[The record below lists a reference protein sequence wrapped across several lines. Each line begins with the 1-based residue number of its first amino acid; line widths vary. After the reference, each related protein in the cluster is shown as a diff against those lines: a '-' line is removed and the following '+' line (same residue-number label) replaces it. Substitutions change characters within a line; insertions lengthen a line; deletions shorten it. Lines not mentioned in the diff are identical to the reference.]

1 MAANEHSAVN
11 NRTDN
16 LENAIQGQLFS
27 EPKKP
32 RLAYSGAIAQQVA
45 GITYRQLD
53 YWANKHIVEPSLH
66 ASHGSGTRR
75 LYSYTDILLLGV
87 AKRLIDAGIN
97 LTNIALIIAKL
108 RRQPLEEFS
117 HTFIMSDGHK
127 VMECTDDMSIID
139 MMREGTAVFGLS
151 VARLNEDLSA
161 RLRAFSP
168 IRLDEEAVS
177 SVTGR
182 SLESVDHGPVL
193 LADLELG
200 EKHSS
205 SASRAATA
213 SASQTGAA
221 KTASAQA
228 GLAKSG
234 AATQAFGSS
243 STSQAK
249 TNIGTSADAHG
260 DAGSIGGVS
269 ESITAGAASKDSSE
283 TAKVKNRSTGAQR
296 RTRRVSKHEEAAE
309 LSLFD
314 ALFS

>member
-151 VARLNEDLSA
+151 VARLDEDLSA

-205 SASRAATA
+205 SASRAAMARASQAGAAHAAGSNSDLQTNLQTKTSDSATGSSADA
-213 SASQTGAA
+213 SAS
-221 KTASAQA
+221 
-228 GLAKSG
+228 
-234 AATQAFGSS
+234 SS
-243 STSQAK
+243 SVAGSNKAPSTTSQSYEESVKSK
-249 TNIGTSADAHG
+249 T
-260 DAGSIGGVS
+260 
-269 ESITAGAASKDSSE
+269 
-283 TAKVKNRSTGAQR
+283 RSTYSQR

>member
-1 MAANEHSAVN
+1 MAANEYSAVN

-151 VARLNEDLSA
+151 VARLDEDLSA

-205 SASRAATA
+205 SASRATTARASQAGAAHVGAAQAGDAHAGTNSDLQTNLQTNASGSVTGSSADA
-213 SASQTGAA
+213 SASSSSKAPS
-221 KTASAQA
+221 TASQSNEESV
-228 GLAKSG
+228 KS
-234 AATQAFGSS
+234 
-243 STSQAK
+243 K
-249 TNIGTSADAHG
+249 T
-260 DAGSIGGVS
+260 
-269 ESITAGAASKDSSE
+269 
-283 TAKVKNRSTGAQR
+283 RSTYSQR

>member
-1 MAANEHSAVN
+1 MAANEPSAVN

-151 VARLNEDLSA
+151 VARLDEDLSA

-200 EKHSS
+200 EKRSS

-213 SASQTGAA
+213 RASQAGAA
-221 KTASAQA
+221 HVGAAQA
-228 GLAKSG
+228 GDAHAAGSNSALQTNLQTNASG
-234 AATQAFGSS
+234 SVTGS
-243 STSQAK
+243 
-249 TNIGTSADAHG
+249 SADAS
-260 DAGSIGGVS
+260 ASS
-269 ESITAGAASKDSSE
+269 SSKEPSTASQSNEESVKSK
-283 TAKVKNRSTGAQR
+283 TRSTYSQR

>member
-1 MAANEHSAVN
+1 MAANDHSAVN
-11 NRTDN
+11 NPTDN
-16 LENAIQGQLFS
+16 LENAVQGQLFS

-205 SASRAATA
+205 STSRAAKASSSKAGTA
-213 SASQTGAA
+213 NLSLAKNSATQAGDSGSASQ
-221 KTASAQA
+221 S
-228 GLAKSG
+228 
-234 AATQAFGSS
+234 
-243 STSQAK
+243 
-249 TNIGTSADAHG
+249 GTSNNANTGSVADA
-260 DAGSIGGVS
+260 DWSRASS
-269 ESITAGAASKDSSE
+269 AASNDSSND
-283 TAKVKNRSTGAQR
+283 VKLKTRSTGSQR

>member
-168 IRLDEEAVS
+168 IRLDKEAVS

-205 SASRAATA
+205 STSRAAKA
-213 SASQTGAA
+213 SANKAGTANLGLAKKSATQAA
-221 KTASAQA
+221 DSGSAAQA
-228 GLAKSG
+228 GTSNNANTGSVTD
-234 AATQAFGSS
+234 AASS
-243 STSQAK
+243 SA
-249 TNIGTSADAHG
+249 TSAADN
-260 DAGSIGGVS
+260 
-269 ESITAGAASKDSSE
+269 DSSND
-283 TAKVKNRSTGAQR
+283 AKLKTRSTGSQR

>member
-151 VARLNEDLSA
+151 VARLDEDLSA

-182 SLESVDHGPVL
+182 SLESVDHRHVL

-205 SASRAATA
+205 SASRAATDSASQAGAAQASDAHAAGSNSALQTNLQTNASGSVTGSSADA
-213 SASQTGAA
+213 SASSSS
-221 KTASAQA
+221 KELSTASQSNEESV
-228 GLAKSG
+228 KS
-234 AATQAFGSS
+234 
-243 STSQAK
+243 K
-249 TNIGTSADAHG
+249 T
-260 DAGSIGGVS
+260 
-269 ESITAGAASKDSSE
+269 
-283 TAKVKNRSTGAQR
+283 RSTYSQR

>member
-205 SASRAATA
+205 SASRAAA
-213 SASQTGAA
+213 ARASQADA
-221 KTASAQA
+221 AQA
-228 GLAKSG
+228 GAAQAGDAHAAGSNSALQTNLQTNASG
-234 AATQAFGSS
+234 SVTGS
-243 STSQAK
+243 
-249 TNIGTSADAHG
+249 SADAR
-260 DAGSIGGVS
+260 ASS
-269 ESITAGAASKDSSE
+269 SSKEPSTASQSNEES
-283 TAKVKNRSTGAQR
+283 VKNKTRSTYSQR

>member
-1 MAANEHSAVN
+1 MN

-182 SLESVDHGPVL
+182 SLESVDHRPVL

-213 SASQTGAA
+213 R
-221 KTASAQA
+221 
-228 GLAKSG
+228 
-234 AATQAFGSS
+234 
-243 STSQAK
+243 TSQAGAAHATGSNSTLQ
-249 TNIGTSADAHG
+249 TNLQTNTSDSVTGSSADAS
-260 DAGSIGGVS
+260 ASS
-269 ESITAGAASKDSSE
+269 SSKEPSTASQSNEESVKSK
-283 TAKVKNRSTGAQR
+283 TRSTYSQR

>member
-213 SASQTGAA
+213 
-221 KTASAQA
+221 
-228 GLAKSG
+228 
-234 AATQAFGSS
+234 
-243 STSQAK
+243 
-249 TNIGTSADAHG
+249 
-260 DAGSIGGVS
+260 
-269 ESITAGAASKDSSE
+269 
-283 TAKVKNRSTGAQR
+283 R
-296 RTRRVSKHEEAAE
+296 
-309 LSLFD
+309 
-314 ALFS
+314 

>member
-151 VARLNEDLSA
+151 VARLDEDLSA

-213 SASQTGAA
+213 RASQADAAHAGAA
-221 KTASAQA
+221 QAA
-228 GLAKSG
+228 GLNSALQTNLQTNASG
-234 AATQAFGSS
+234 SATGS
-243 STSQAK
+243 
-249 TNIGTSADAHG
+249 SADASASSSSA
-260 DAGSIGGVS
+260 AGSNEAPS
-269 ESITAGAASKDSSE
+269 TASQSNEESVKSK
-283 TAKVKNRSTGAQR
+283 TRSTYSQR

>member
-182 SLESVDHGPVL
+182 SLESVDHRPVL

-200 EKHSS
+200 EKRSS

-213 SASQTGAA
+213 RASQAGD
-221 KTASAQA
+221 AQA
-228 GLAKSG
+228 
-234 AATQAFGSS
+234 TGSNS
-243 STSQAK
+243 ALQTNLQTNTSDSV
-249 TNIGTSADAHG
+249 TGSSADASASSSSA
-260 DAGSIGGVS
+260 AGSNKAPSIAS
-269 ESITAGAASKDSSE
+269 QSNEESVKSK
-283 TAKVKNRSTGAQR
+283 TRSTYSQR

>member
-151 VARLNEDLSA
+151 VARLDEDLSA

-213 SASQTGAA
+213 RASQAGAA
-221 KTASAQA
+221 HAAGSNSALQTN
-228 GLAKSG
+228 LQTNTSDSV
-234 AATQAFGSS
+234 TGS
-243 STSQAK
+243 
-249 TNIGTSADAHG
+249 SADASASSSSA
-260 DAGSIGGVS
+260 AGSNKAPS
-269 ESITAGAASKDSSE
+269 TASPSNKESVKSK
-283 TAKVKNRSTGAQR
+283 TRSTYSQR

>member
-151 VARLNEDLSA
+151 VARLDEDLSA

-205 SASRAATA
+205 SASRTATARTSQAGAAHAAGSNSALQTNLQTNTSDSVTGSSADA
-213 SASQTGAA
+213 SASSSSAA
-221 KTASAQA
+221 GSNKAPSTASPSNKESV
-228 GLAKSG
+228 KS
-234 AATQAFGSS
+234 
-243 STSQAK
+243 K
-249 TNIGTSADAHG
+249 T
-260 DAGSIGGVS
+260 
-269 ESITAGAASKDSSE
+269 
-283 TAKVKNRSTGAQR
+283 RSTYSQR

>member
-151 VARLNEDLSA
+151 VARLDEDLSA

-213 SASQTGAA
+213 RASQAGAA
-221 KTASAQA
+221 HA
-228 GLAKSG
+228 G
-234 AATQAFGSS
+234 AAHAAGSNS
-243 STSQAK
+243 SLQTNLQTNTSDSV
-249 TNIGTSADAHG
+249 TGSSADAS
-260 DAGSIGGVS
+260 AWSS
-269 ESITAGAASKDSSE
+269 SKEPSTASQSNEESVKSK
-283 TAKVKNRSTGAQR
+283 TRSTYSQR

>member
-182 SLESVDHGPVL
+182 SLESVDHRPVL

-213 SASQTGAA
+213 RASQAGAA
-221 KTASAQA
+221 HATGSNSALQTN
-228 GLAKSG
+228 LQTNTSNSV
-234 AATQAFGSS
+234 TGS
-243 STSQAK
+243 
-249 TNIGTSADAHG
+249 SADAIASSSSKAPSTASQG
-260 DAGSIGGVS
+260 NE
-269 ESITAGAASKDSSE
+269 ESVKSK
-283 TAKVKNRSTGAQR
+283 TRSTYSQR

>member
-151 VARLNEDLSA
+151 VARLDEDLSA

-213 SASQTGAA
+213 RASQTGATHA
-221 KTASAQA
+221 AGSNSALQTN
-228 GLAKSG
+228 LQTNTSDSV
-234 AATQAFGSS
+234 TGS
-243 STSQAK
+243 
-249 TNIGTSADAHG
+249 SADAS
-260 DAGSIGGVS
+260 AWSS
-269 ESITAGAASKDSSE
+269 SKEPSTASQSNEESVKSK
-283 TAKVKNRSTGAQR
+283 TRSTYSQR

>member
-1 MAANEHSAVN
+1 MAANDHSAVN
-11 NRTDN
+11 NPTDN
-16 LENAIQGQLFS
+16 LENAVQGQLFS

-205 SASRAATA
+205 STSHAAKA
-213 SASQTGAA
+213 SASKTG
-221 KTASAQA
+221 TANLS
-228 GLAKSG
+228 LAKNST
-234 AATQAFGSS
+234 TQATDSGSASQVGTSNNANTGSVADADSS
-243 STSQAK
+243 SAS
-249 TNIGTSADAHG
+249 S
-260 DAGSIGGVS
+260 
-269 ESITAGAASKDSSE
+269 AASNDSSND
-283 TAKVKNRSTGAQR
+283 AKLKTRSTGSQR

-309 LSLFD
+309 LSLFN

>member
-1 MAANEHSAVN
+1 MAANGHSAVN

-27 EPKKP
+27 EPRKP

-127 VMECTDDMSIID
+127 VMECTDGMSIID

-151 VARLNEDLSA
+151 VARLDEDLSA

-213 SASQTGAA
+213 RASQAGASQAGAAHAGDAHAAGSNSASQTNLQTNASDSVTGSSAD
-221 KTASAQA
+221 ASA
-228 GLAKSG
+228 
-234 AATQAFGSS
+234 S
-243 STSQAK
+243 STSKVPSTASQSNEESVKSK
-249 TNIGTSADAHG
+249 T
-260 DAGSIGGVS
+260 
-269 ESITAGAASKDSSE
+269 
-283 TAKVKNRSTGAQR
+283 RSTYSQR
-296 RTRRVSKHEEAAE
+296 HTRRVSKHEEAAE

>member
-87 AKRLIDAGIN
+87 AKRLIDTGIN

-151 VARLNEDLSA
+151 VARLDEDLSA

-182 SLESVDHGPVL
+182 SLESVDHRPVL

-200 EKHSS
+200 ERHSS

-213 SASQTGAA
+213 RASQ
-221 KTASAQA
+221 
-228 GLAKSG
+228 
-234 AATQAFGSS
+234 
-243 STSQAK
+243 
-249 TNIGTSADAHG
+249 
-260 DAGSIGGVS
+260 
-269 ESITAGAASKDSSE
+269 AGAAHATGSNSALQTNTSNPVTGSSAEASASSSSKEPS
-283 TAKVKNRSTGAQR
+283 TARQSNEESVKSKTRSTYSQR

>member
-151 VARLNEDLSA
+151 VARLDEDLSA

-182 SLESVDHGPVL
+182 SLEPVDHGPVL

-213 SASQTGAA
+213 RASQAGA
-221 KTASAQA
+221 AQA
-228 GLAKSG
+228 GDAH
-234 AATQAFGSS
+234 AAGSNS
-243 STSQAK
+243 ALQTNLQTKTSDSV
-249 TNIGTSADAHG
+249 TGSSADAS
-260 DAGSIGGVS
+260 ASS
-269 ESITAGAASKDSSE
+269 SSKAPSTASQSNEESVKSK
-283 TAKVKNRSTGAQR
+283 TRSTYSQR

>member
-1 MAANEHSAVN
+1 MAANDHSAVN
-11 NRTDN
+11 NPTDN
-16 LENAIQGQLFS
+16 LENAVQGQLFS

-139 MMREGTAVFGLS
+139 MMREGAAVFGLS

-205 SASRAATA
+205 STSRTAKA
-213 SASQTGAA
+213 SASKACTANLSLAKNSATRAA
-221 KTASAQA
+221 DSGSASQA
-228 GLAKSG
+228 GTRNN
-234 AATQAFGSS
+234 ATGSVADAYSS
-243 STSQAK
+243 S
-249 TNIGTSADAHG
+249 
-260 DAGSIGGVS
+260 
-269 ESITAGAASKDSSE
+269 ASSPASNDSSND
-283 TAKVKNRSTGAQR
+283 AKLKTRSTGSQR
-296 RTRRVSKHEEAAE
+296 RARRVSKHEEAAE

>member
-27 EPKKP
+27 GPKKP

-151 VARLNEDLSA
+151 VARLDEDLSA

-205 SASRAATA
+205 SASRAVTARASHASAAHAAGSNSALRTNLQTNTSDSVTGSSADA
-213 SASQTGAA
+213 SASSSSKAPS
-221 KTASAQA
+221 TASQSNEESV
-228 GLAKSG
+228 KS
-234 AATQAFGSS
+234 
-243 STSQAK
+243 K
-249 TNIGTSADAHG
+249 T
-260 DAGSIGGVS
+260 
-269 ESITAGAASKDSSE
+269 
-283 TAKVKNRSTGAQR
+283 RSTYSQR
-296 RTRRVSKHEEAAE
+296 RTRRVSKHEEVAE

>member
-151 VARLNEDLSA
+151 VARLDEDLSA

-182 SLESVDHGPVL
+182 SLESVDHRPVL

-213 SASQTGAA
+213 RASQARASQAGAA
-221 KTASAQA
+221 HATGSNSAVQTN
-228 GLAKSG
+228 LQ
-234 AATQAFGSS
+234 TN
-243 STSQAK
+243 TSDSV
-249 TNIGTSADAHG
+249 TDSSADASASSSSA
-260 DAGSIGGVS
+260 AGSNKAPS
-269 ESITAGAASKDSSE
+269 TASQSNEESVKSK
-283 TAKVKNRSTGAQR
+283 TRSTYSQR

>member
-108 RRQPLEEFS
+108 RRQPLEGFS

-151 VARLNEDLSA
+151 VARLDEDLSA

-213 SASQTGAA
+213 RASQAGDAHAGDAHAAGSNSALQTNVQTNASGSVTGSSAGASASSSSAA
-221 KTASAQA
+221 GSNKAPSTASQSNEESV
-228 GLAKSG
+228 KS
-234 AATQAFGSS
+234 
-243 STSQAK
+243 K
-249 TNIGTSADAHG
+249 T
-260 DAGSIGGVS
+260 
-269 ESITAGAASKDSSE
+269 
-283 TAKVKNRSTGAQR
+283 RSTYSQR

>member
-151 VARLNEDLSA
+151 VARLDEDLSA

-193 LADLELG
+193 LADSELG

-213 SASQTGAA
+213 RASQAGASQAGAAHAGDAHAAGSNSASQTNLQ
-221 KTASAQA
+221 TNASD
-228 GLAKSG
+228 SV
-234 AATQAFGSS
+234 TGS
-243 STSQAK
+243 
-249 TNIGTSADAHG
+249 SADASASSSSA
-260 DAGSIGGVS
+260 AGSNKAPS
-269 ESITAGAASKDSSE
+269 TASQSNEESVKSK
-283 TAKVKNRSTGAQR
+283 TRSTYSQR

>member
-182 SLESVDHGPVL
+182 SLESVDHRPVL

-205 SASRAATA
+205 SSSRAATA
-213 SASQTGAA
+213 RASQAGAA
-221 KTASAQA
+221 HATGSNSALQTN
-228 GLAKSG
+228 LQTNTSDSV
-234 AATQAFGSS
+234 TGS
-243 STSQAK
+243 
-249 TNIGTSADAHG
+249 SADAS
-260 DAGSIGGVS
+260 ASS
-269 ESITAGAASKDSSE
+269 SSKAPSTASQNNEESVKSK
-283 TAKVKNRSTGAQR
+283 TRSTYSQR

>member
-1 MAANEHSAVN
+1 MAVNEHSAVN

-108 RRQPLEEFS
+108 RRQPLEAFS

-205 SASRAATA
+205 SATRAATA
-213 SASQTGAA
+213 HASQARASQAGA
-221 KTASAQA
+221 AQA
-228 GLAKSG
+228 GAAHAAGSNSALQTNLQTDKSDSV
-234 AATQAFGSS
+234 TGS
-243 STSQAK
+243 
-249 TNIGTSADAHG
+249 SADAS
-260 DAGSIGGVS
+260 AWSS
-269 ESITAGAASKDSSE
+269 SKAPSTTSQSNEESVKSK
-283 TAKVKNRSTGAQR
+283 TRSTYSQR

>member
-151 VARLNEDLSA
+151 VARLDEDLSA

-213 SASQTGAA
+213 RASQAGAAHAGAAHAAGSNSASQTNLQ
-221 KTASAQA
+221 T
-228 GLAKSG
+228 
-234 AATQAFGSS
+234 
-243 STSQAK
+243 STSDSV
-249 TNIGTSADAHG
+249 TGSSADASASSSSA
-260 DAGSIGGVS
+260 AGSNKAPS
-269 ESITAGAASKDSSE
+269 TASQSDEESVKSK
-283 TAKVKNRSTGAQR
+283 TGSTYSR
-296 RTRRVSKHEEAAE
+296 RRARRVSKHEEAAE

>member
-213 SASQTGAA
+213 RASQAGVAHATGSN
-221 KTASAQA
+221 SA
-228 GLAKSG
+228 LNTNLRTNTSDSV
-234 AATQAFGSS
+234 TGS
-243 STSQAK
+243 
-249 TNIGTSADAHG
+249 SADAS
-260 DAGSIGGVS
+260 ASS
-269 ESITAGAASKDSSE
+269 SSKAPSTASQSNEESVKSK
-283 TAKVKNRSTGAQR
+283 TRSTYSQR

>member
-1 MAANEHSAVN
+1 MAANDHSAVN
-11 NRTDN
+11 NPTDN
-16 LENAIQGQLFS
+16 LENAVQGQLFS

-127 VMECTDDMSIID
+127 VMECTDDTSIID

-205 SASRAATA
+205 STSRAAKA
-213 SASQTGAA
+213 SAS
-221 KTASAQA
+221 KA
-228 GLAKSG
+228 GTTNLNLAKNN
-234 AATQAFGSS
+234 ATQAGDSGSASQAGTSNNANTGSVADADSS
-243 STSQAK
+243 SAS
-249 TNIGTSADAHG
+249 S
-260 DAGSIGGVS
+260 
-269 ESITAGAASKDSSE
+269 AASNDSSND
-283 TAKVKNRSTGAQR
+283 AKLKTRSTGSQR

-309 LSLFD
+309 LSLFN

>member
-27 EPKKP
+27 EPRKP

-151 VARLNEDLSA
+151 VARLDEDLSA

-182 SLESVDHGPVL
+182 SLESVDHRPVL

-205 SASRAATA
+205 SASHAATA
-213 SASQTGAA
+213 RASQAGAA
-221 KTASAQA
+221 HA
-228 GLAKSG
+228 GDAHAAGSNSSLQTNLQTNTSG
-234 AATQAFGSS
+234 SVTGS
-243 STSQAK
+243 
-249 TNIGTSADAHG
+249 SADAS
-260 DAGSIGGVS
+260 ASS
-269 ESITAGAASKDSSE
+269 SSKEPITASQSNEESVKSK
-283 TAKVKNRSTGAQR
+283 TRSTYSQR

>member
-151 VARLNEDLSA
+151 VARLDEDLSA

-182 SLESVDHGPVL
+182 SLESVDHRPVL

-213 SASQTGAA
+213 RASQADAAHSAGSNSALQTNLQTNTSDSVTGSSADESASSSAA
-221 KTASAQA
+221 AGSNKAPSTASQSNEESV
-228 GLAKSG
+228 KS
-234 AATQAFGSS
+234 
-243 STSQAK
+243 K
-249 TNIGTSADAHG
+249 T
-260 DAGSIGGVS
+260 
-269 ESITAGAASKDSSE
+269 
-283 TAKVKNRSTGAQR
+283 RSTYSQR

>member
-27 EPKKP
+27 EPRKP

-139 MMREGTAVFGLS
+139 MMRKGTAVFGLS
-151 VARLNEDLSA
+151 VARLDEDLSA

-205 SASRAATA
+205 SASRAAA
-213 SASQTGAA
+213 ARAAQAGDAHAAGSNSASQTNLQTNTSDSVTGSSVEASA
-221 KTASAQA
+221 SSSSKAVSTASQ
-228 GLAKSG
+228 SNEE
-234 AATQAFGSS
+234 SVRS
-243 STSQAK
+243 K
-249 TNIGTSADAHG
+249 T
-260 DAGSIGGVS
+260 
-269 ESITAGAASKDSSE
+269 
-283 TAKVKNRSTGAQR
+283 RSTYSQR